1 MRKPLTTTTRAFAGR
16 FSLRSLRVLGAS
28 AVNITAET
36 QRRRRFRRVFVAFL
50 LLVGL
55 WLVSWLGARW
65 LIVRA
70 PLERADAIVVL
81 SGSATLSERVQH
93 AARLYA
99 EKRAPRILLTS
110 DNLQGGWSRSEQ
122 RNLYFYEIATR
133 QLNRL
138 GVPAE
143 NIELVTPPVA
153 STWDEATVLR
163 DYAKTHNLRSL
174 LIVTSSY
181 HSRRALFTFR
191 NFFAGTDT
199 QVGIDPVETGIQ
211 TPRPATWWLH
221 IRGWQLVL
229 VEYLK
234 LIYYLCRSL

>member
-1 MRKPLTTTTRAFAGR
+1 MPKRIRLTW
-16 FSLRSLRVLGAS
+16 
-28 AVNITAET
+28 
-36 QRRRRFRRVFVAFL
+36 RRVFVAFL
-50 LLVGL
+50 LLAGL

-65 LIVRA
+65 LIVRE
-70 PLERADAIVVL
+70 PLDHADVIVVL

-93 AARLYA
+93 AARLYD
-99 EKRAPRILLTS
+99 EKRAPKILLTT
-110 DNLQGGWSRSEQ
+110 DNRQGGWSRSEQ
-122 RNLYFYEIATR
+122 RNLYFHEIAIR
-133 QLNRL
+133 QLSRL
-138 GVPAE
+138 GVPTE
-143 NIELVTPPVA
+143 NVEVVTPPVN

-163 DYAKTHNLRSL
+163 EYAKTHNLRSI

-191 NFFAGTDT
+191 NFFADTDT
-199 QVGIDPVETGIQ
+199 RVGIDPVETGIQ

-221 IRGWQLVL
+221 LRGWQLVL

>member
-1 MRKPLTTTTRAFAGR
+1 MPKWNRLTW
-16 FSLRSLRVLGAS
+16 
-28 AVNITAET
+28 
-36 QRRRRFRRVFVAFL
+36 RRVFVAFL

-65 LIVRA
+65 LIVRE
-70 PLERADAIVVL
+70 PLDRVDVIVVL
-81 SGSATLSERVQH
+81 SGSATLRERVEH
-93 AARLYA
+93 AARLYD
-99 EKRAPRILLTS
+99 EKRAPKILLTT
-110 DNLQGGWSRSEQ
+110 DNRQGGWSRSEQ
-122 RNLYFYEIATR
+122 RNLYFHEIAIR
-133 QLNRL
+133 QLSRL
-138 GVPAE
+138 GVPTE
-143 NIELVTPPVA
+143 SVEVVTPPVD

-163 DYAKTHNLRSL
+163 DYAKAHNLRSI

-191 NFFAGTDT
+191 DFFADTDT

-221 IRGWQLVL
+221 QRGWELVL

-234 LIYYLCRSL
+234 LIYYLCRSF

>member
-1 MRKPLTTTTRAFAGR
+1 MFKRIRLTW
-16 FSLRSLRVLGAS
+16 
-28 AVNITAET
+28 
-36 QRRRRFRRVFVAFL
+36 RRVFVAFL
-50 LLVGL
+50 LLAVL

-70 PLERADAIVVL
+70 PLEHADAIVVL

-99 EKRAPRILLTS
+99 ERRGQKILLTT
-110 DNLQGGWSRSEQ
+110 DNLQGGWSRAEQ

-133 QLNRL
+133 QLTRL
-138 GVPAE
+138 GVPTE
-143 NIELVTPPVA
+143 NIEVVTPPVT

-163 DYAKTHNLRSL
+163 DYAKTHNLRSI

-191 NFFAGTDT
+191 KFFAGTDT

-211 TPRPATWWLH
+211 TPRPATWWFH
-221 IRGWQLVL
+221 ILGWELVL

>member
-1 MRKPLTTTTRAFAGR
+1 M
-16 FSLRSLRVLGAS
+16 SLRNLCVLCAS
-28 AVNITAET
+28 AVNITAAT
-36 QRRRRFRRVFVAFL
+36 QRTQRFRRVFVAFL
-50 LLVGL
+50 LLAGL

-99 EKRAPRILLTS
+99 EKRAPKILLTT
-110 DNLQGGWSRSEQ
+110 DNRQGGWSRSEQ
-122 RNLYFYEIATR
+122 RNLYFYEIAIR
-133 QLNRL
+133 QLSRL
-138 GVPAE
+138 GVPTE
-143 NIELVTPPVA
+143 NIEVVTPPVA

-163 DYAKTHNLRSL
+163 DYAKTHSLRSI

-191 NFFAGTDT
+191 NFLADGDV

-221 IRGWQLVL
+221 LRGWELVL

>member
-1 MRKPLTTTTRAFAGR
+1 MLKRIRLTW
-16 FSLRSLRVLGAS
+16 
-28 AVNITAET
+28 
-36 QRRRRFRRVFVAFL
+36 RRVFVAFL
-50 LLVGL
+50 LLAGL

-65 LIVRA
+65 LIVSA
-70 PLERADAIVVL
+70 PLERADVIVVL
-81 SGSATLSERVQH
+81 SGSATLRERVEH

-99 EKRAPRILLTS
+99 EKRAPKILLTT
-110 DNLQGGWSRSEQ
+110 DNRQGGWSRSEQ
-122 RNLYFYEIATR
+122 RNLYFHEIAIR
-133 QLNRL
+133 QLVRL
-138 GVPAE
+138 GVPSE
-143 NIELVTPPVA
+143 NVEVVTPPVD

-163 DYAKTHNLRSL
+163 DYAKTHDLRSI

-191 NFFAGTDT
+191 NFFADTGT

-221 IRGWQLVL
+221 QRGWQLVL

>member
-1 MRKPLTTTTRAFAGR
+1 M
-16 FSLRSLRVLGAS
+16 
-28 AVNITAET
+28 
-36 QRRRRFRRVFVAFL
+36 
-50 LLVGL
+50 
-55 WLVSWLGARW
+55 SWLGARW

-81 SGSATLSERVQH
+81 SGSGTLRERVEH

-99 EKRAPRILLTS
+99 EKRAPKILLTT
-110 DNLQGGWSRSEQ
+110 DNRQGGWSSREQ
-122 RNLYFYEIATR
+122 RNPYFHEIAIR
-133 QLNRL
+133 QLSRL
-138 GVPAE
+138 GVPTE
-143 NIELVTPPVA
+143 NVEVVTPPVD

-163 DYAKTHNLRSL
+163 DYAKTHNLRSI

-221 IRGWQLVL
+221 QRGWELVL

>member
-1 MRKPLTTTTRAFAGR
+1 MAKLNRLTW
-16 FSLRSLRVLGAS
+16 
-28 AVNITAET
+28 
-36 QRRRRFRRVFVAFL
+36 RRVFVAFL
-50 LLVGL
+50 MLAGL

-81 SGSATLSERVQH
+81 SGSATLRERVEH
-93 AARLYA
+93 AARLYD
-99 EKRAPRILLTS
+99 EKRAPKILLTT
-110 DNLQGGWSRSEQ
+110 DNRQGGWSRSEQ
-122 RNLYFYEIATR
+122 RNLYFHEIAIR
-133 QLNRL
+133 QLSRL
-138 GVPAE
+138 GVPTE
-143 NIELVTPPVA
+143 NVEVVTPPVD

-163 DYAKTHNLRSL
+163 DYARIHNLRSI

-191 NFFAGTDT
+191 NFFADTDT

-221 IRGWQLVL
+221 QRGWELVL

>member
-1 MRKPLTTTTRAFAGR
+1 MPKRIRLTW
-16 FSLRSLRVLGAS
+16 
-28 AVNITAET
+28 
-36 QRRRRFRRVFVAFL
+36 RRVFVAFL
-50 LLVGL
+50 LLLGL

-70 PLERADAIVVL
+70 PLEQADAIVVL

-93 AARLYA
+93 AARLYD
-99 EKRAPRILLTS
+99 EKRAPKILLTT
-110 DNLQGGWSRSEQ
+110 DNRKAGWSRSEQ
-122 RNLYFYEIATR
+122 RNPYFHEIAIR
-133 QLNRL
+133 QLVRL
-138 GVPAE
+138 GVPSE
-143 NIELVTPPVA
+143 NVEVVTPPVE

-163 DYAKTHNLRSL
+163 DYAKTHNLRSI

-191 NFFAGTDT
+191 NFFADTDT
-199 QVGIDPVETGIQ
+199 QVGIDPAETGIQ

-221 IRGWQLVL
+221 QRGWELVL

>member
-1 MRKPLTTTTRAFAGR
+1 MPKWNRLTG
-16 FSLRSLRVLGAS
+16 
-28 AVNITAET
+28 
-36 QRRRRFRRVFVAFL
+36 RRVFVAFL
-50 LLVGL
+50 LLAGL

-70 PLERADAIVVL
+70 PLDHADAIVVL

-99 EKRAPRILLTS
+99 EKRAPKILLTT
-110 DNLQGGWSRSEQ
+110 DNRQGGWSRSEQ
-122 RNLYFYEIATR
+122 RNLYFYEIAIR

-138 GVPAE
+138 GVPTE
-143 NIELVTPPVA
+143 DIEVVSPPVA

-163 DYAKTHNLRSL
+163 DYAKTHNLRSI

-191 NFFAGTDT
+191 DFFADTDT

-221 IRGWQLVL
+221 KRGWELVL

>member
-1 MRKPLTTTTRAFAGR
+1 MPKWKRLT
-16 FSLRSLRVLGAS
+16 S
-28 AVNITAET
+28 
-36 QRRRRFRRVFVAFL
+36 RRVFVAFL
-50 LLVGL
+50 LLVVL

-99 EKRAPRILLTS
+99 EKRAPKILLTT
-110 DNLQGGWSRSEQ
+110 DDQQGGWSRSEQ
-122 RNLYFYEIATR
+122 RNLYFHEIAIR
-133 QLNRL
+133 QLSRL
-138 GVPAE
+138 GVPRE
-143 NIELVTPPVA
+143 NVEVVTPPVT
-153 STWDEATVLR
+153 STWDEGTVLR
-163 DYAKTHNLRSL
+163 DYAKNHNLGSI

-191 NFFAGTDT
+191 HFFAETNT
-199 QVGIDPVETGIQ
+199 QIGIDPVDTGIQ

-221 IRGWQLVL
+221 IRGWQMVL